1 MEKLYDTKI
10 LKKIIN
16 LKYNVKAVYLTIGK
30 KSNGIIYIVKYDN
43 VFRLY
48 FFNNYLDGVSP
59 ITKRELKQKYGF
71 EYSYYLVS
79 VDKSGNILDKD
90 SRLNYMYVLRLA
102 KINNI
107 KIKIK

>member
-1 MEKLYDTKI
+1 MRKLHDIKI
-10 LKKIIN
+10 LKEIIN
-16 LKYNVKAVYLTIGK
+16 SKHNIKAIYLNEK
-30 KSNGIIYIVKYDN
+30 EQSKGIIYVVKYDN

-48 FFNNYLDGVSP
+48 FFNNYLDGASP
-59 ITKRELKQKYGF
+59 ITKSELKQKYEF
-71 EYSYYLVS
+71 EYSYYLIS
-79 VDKSGNILDKD
+79 VDKSGNILDED